1 MAVEKGDVILLDYT
15 LKLKDTGDVIETTS
29 EEVAKEA
36 GIYNEKERY
45 GPIIIVVGE
54 GKLLP
59 GMEEAILGME
69 KGEEKE
75 VELPPEKA
83 YGPRDPSKIR
93 RYTLG
98 EFRRAGIRNVRPGM
112 VVEIGGAV
120 GVVKTVSGGRVL
132 VDFNHPYAG
141 KTIIANLKVVD
152 VIKDEK
158 EKAKKLVERRIPD
171 AEVSFEDSTMIVKVP
186 QKYMLS
192 DNIQLVK
199 AMIVSD
205 VFKFI
210 PSIKTVRFVEEV
222 QRPEEKPVEESEGSA
237 EQQES

>member
-1 MAVEKGDVILLDYT
+1 
-15 LKLKDTGDVIETTS
+15 
-29 EEVAKEA
+29 
-36 GIYNEKERY
+36 
-45 GPIIIVVGE
+45 
-54 GKLLP
+54 
-59 GMEEAILGME
+59 
-69 KGEEKE
+69 
-75 VELPPEKA
+75 
-83 YGPRDPSKIR
+83 
-93 RYTLG
+93 
-98 EFRRAGIRNVRPGM
+98 
-112 VVEIGGAV
+112 
-120 GVVKTVSGGRVL
+120 VL

-141 KTIIANLKVVD
+141 KTILAKLKVVD

-171 AEVSFEDSTMIVKVP
+171 AEVVFEDSTMIVKVP

-210 PSIKTVRFVEEV
+210 PSIKTIRFVEEV